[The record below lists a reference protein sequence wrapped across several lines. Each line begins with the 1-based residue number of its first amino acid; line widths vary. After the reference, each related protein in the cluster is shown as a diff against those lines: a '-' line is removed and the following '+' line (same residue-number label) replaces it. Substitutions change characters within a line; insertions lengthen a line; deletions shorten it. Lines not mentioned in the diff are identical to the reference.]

1 MSHERIRVGNTK
13 DSFHSKEIDLGYSRA
28 VKAGNMIF
36 LQGQTGLTLDG
47 KGFVG
52 KKDPAMQA
60 ENAMRCVKLLL
71 EEVGAKMEDICKIVT
86 YVTDKSYR
94 KLVYPVIARH
104 LKGVNP
110 VSTGLVVKGLATSYI
125 DFEIDV
131 FAVIPETN

>member
-1 MSHERIRVGNTK
+1 MSHQRIRVGNTK
-13 DSFHSKEIDLGYSRA
+13 DSFHSKEVDLGYSKA

-52 KKDPAMQA
+52 KGDPAKQA

-71 EEVGAKMEDICKIVT
+71 KEVGAQMEDICKIVT
-86 YVTDKSYR
+86 YVTDNSYR
-94 KLVYPVIARH
+94 NLVYPVIARH
-104 LKGVNP
+104 LNGVNP

-131 FAVIPETN
+131 FAVIPEIN